1 MKHTASLVAVVLL
14 ALAGCQ
20 NAYYS
25 TWEKLGWAK
34 RDILVDRVEKARDAQ
49 EGAKEQFKTT
59 LERFQELTGFSGGDL
74 EAQYKRLNHEYGR
87 CRDRAQ
93 AVTDRIDGVESVAKA
108 MFSEW
113 EKELAQYENAEL
125 RRASEARLRESR
137 ERYDA
142 LIATMRRSE
151 ASMKP
156 VLAAFNDQVL
166 FLKHNLNAAA
176 ISSLEGTAAQIDQD
190 VQRLIQDMETAIAEA
205 DAFISELKKG

>member
-1 MKHTASLVAVVLL
+1 MKRMTIVLTALL
-14 ALAGCQ
+14 MTLAGCQ
-20 NAYYS
+20 NAYYNA
-25 TWEKLGWAK
+25 WEKLGWAK
-34 RDILVDRVEKARDAQ
+34 RDILVDRVEKARNAQ

-59 LERFQELTGFSGGDL
+59 LEQFQELTGFQGGNL
-74 EAQYKRLNHEYGR
+74 EAQYKRLSKEYER

-93 AVTDRIDGVESVAKA
+93 AVTDRINGVESVANA

-113 EKELAQYENAEL
+113 KQELDQYENAEL
-125 RRASEARLRESR
+125 RRTSQQRLDESQD
-137 ERYDA
+137 RYKQ
-142 LIATMRRSE
+142 LIQTMRRSE

-190 VQRLIQDMETAIAEA
+190 VQQLIKDMETAIAEA

>member
-1 MKHTASLVAVVLL
+1 MKHAATFVAGLML
-14 ALAGCQ
+14 ILAGCQ
-20 NAYYS
+20 NAYYNA
-25 TWEKLGWAK
+25 WEKLGWAK
-34 RDILVDRVEKARDAQ
+34 RDILVDRVEKARNAQ

-59 LERFQELTGFSGGDL
+59 LEQFQELTAFDGGNL
-74 EAQYKRLNHEYGR
+74 EAQYKRLSKEYER

-93 AVTDRIDGVESVAKA
+93 AVTDRIDGVESVANA

-113 EKELAQYENAEL
+113 KEELDQYENADL
-125 RRASEARLRESR
+125 RRTSQQRLDESQD
-137 ERYDA
+137 RYKQLLQA
-142 LIATMRRSE
+142 MRRSE
-151 ASMKP
+151 SSMKP

-190 VQRLIQDMETAIAEA
+190 VQQLIKDMETAIAEA